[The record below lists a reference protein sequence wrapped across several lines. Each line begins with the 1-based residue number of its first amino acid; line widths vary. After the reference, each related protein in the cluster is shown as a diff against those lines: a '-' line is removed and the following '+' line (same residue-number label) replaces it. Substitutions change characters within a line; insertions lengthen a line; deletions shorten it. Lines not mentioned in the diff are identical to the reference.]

1 MNGDCKNKNLLSL
14 KLILIGSVPLLI
26 RGIEITNLLS
36 ISGEEPSSSEQ
47 KSRAAS
53 RNSSIDLLRFIGAI
67 GIIQFHCDVTGG
79 WVGLAA
85 LPMFVMLLVY
95 FGAGKPIAQQAK
107 RLLLP
112 WLAWS
117 ALYACMKYA
126 RSVING
132 EPLSS
137 EFAPWMVLT
146 GASLHL
152 WFLSFSFL
160 FLLFCVLIPKRT
172 PPPLLAFVC
181 VLLSGVSL
189 WISNTNHLLIPL
201 VQWLPVIPAAF
212 AGLLMQRF
220 RNETVVSVAL
230 AFSAIAAFYFG
241 IDTMTPQL
249 AIAGLAIALAIAI
262 PMPQTRIVDT
272 LSGLSLGMYL
282 VHPAV
287 MVFTLIFVAKHEALF
302 FPLVV
307 LGSILITALLKRF
320 APAIV

>member
-1 MNGDCKNKNLLSL
+1 M
-14 KLILIGSVPLLI
+14 
-26 RGIEITNLLS
+26 
-36 ISGEEPSSSEQ
+36 
-47 KSRAAS
+47 
-53 RNSSIDLLRFIGAI
+53 LRFVGAI
-67 GIIQFHCDVTGG
+67 GIIQFHCDVAGG
-79 WVGLAA
+79 WIGLAA
-85 LPMFVMLLVY
+85 LPMFIMLLVY
-95 FGAGKPIAQQAK
+95 YGAGKPIAQQAR

-117 ALYACMKYA
+117 VLYACMKYT
-126 RSVING
+126 RSVISDA
-132 EPLSS
+132 PLSS

-160 FLLFCVLIPKRT
+160 FLLLCVLIPKRT
-172 PPPLLAFVC
+172 PLPLLTFVC
-181 VLLSGVSL
+181 VLLSGASL
-189 WISNTNHLLIPL
+189 WISDTNHLLIPL
-201 VQWLPVIPAAF
+201 VQWLPVVPAAF

-220 RNETVVSVAL
+220 RNETVVPVAL
-230 AFSAIAAFYFG
+230 ACSAIVALYFG
-241 IDTMTPQL
+241 LDPMTPQL
-249 AIAGLAIALAIAI
+249 AIAGFAVALAIAVPI
-262 PMPQTRIVDT
+262 PQSKIVDT

-302 FPLVV
+302 FPIVV